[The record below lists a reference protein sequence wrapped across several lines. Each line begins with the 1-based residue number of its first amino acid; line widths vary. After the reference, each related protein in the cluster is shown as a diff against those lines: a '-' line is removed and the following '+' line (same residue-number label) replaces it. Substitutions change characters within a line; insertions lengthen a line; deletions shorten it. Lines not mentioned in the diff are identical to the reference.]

1 MEIQVNYDYREEDV
15 SRVDIEGL
23 AAFVIASEN
32 KPEKTEVSINFVDND
47 AIKELNND
55 YRGVD
60 LVTDVLSFE
69 CDGVEDEGFA
79 MPGADELYELGDIVI
94 APDVAE
100 RQAAE
105 FGTTFEDELSLLIT
119 HGLLHLCGYDHMQED
134 EARVM
139 EGKERALL
147 SEFYGKPFA
156 R

>member
-1 MEIQVNYDYREEDV
+1 MEIQVNYDYREDDV
-15 SRVDIEGL
+15 SRIDIEGL
-23 AAFVIASEN
+23 ATFVISSEG
-32 KPEKTEVSINFVDND
+32 KPDNTEVSINFVDD
-47 AIKELNND
+47 AAIKELNND

-69 CDGVEDEGFA
+69 CDGADDGEFALPGFDEV
-79 MPGADELYELGDIVI
+79 YELGDIVI

-105 FGTTFEDELSLLIT
+105 FGTSFEEELSLLIT
-119 HGLLHLCGYDHMQED
+119 HGLLHLCGYDHMEEE
-134 EARVM
+134 EAEVM

-147 SEFYGKPFA
+147 SAFFGKPFV

>member
-1 MEIQVNYDYREEDV
+1 MEIQVNFDYREEDV
-15 SRVDIEGL
+15 SRVDVEGL
-23 AAFVIASEN
+23 ARFVISSEN
-32 KPEKTEVSINFVDND
+32 KPEVTEVSINFVNND

-69 CDGVEDEGFA
+69 CDGADDGEFA
-79 MPGADELYELGDIVI
+79 MPGVEEVYELGDIVI

-100 RQAAE
+100 KQAGE

-119 HGLLHLCGYDHMQED
+119 HGLLHLCGYDHMEEE

-139 EGKERALL
+139 EGKERDLL
-147 SEFYGKPFA
+147 SAFYGKHFV

>member
-15 SRVDIEGL
+15 SHVDIEGL

>member
-69 CDGVEDEGFA
+69 CDGVEDKGFA
-79 MPGADELYELGDIVI
+79 MPGA
-94 APDVAE
+94 
-100 RQAAE
+100 
-105 FGTTFEDELSLLIT
+105 
-119 HGLLHLCGYDHMQED
+119 
-134 EARVM
+134 
-139 EGKERALL
+139 ERALRA
-147 SEFYGKPFA
+147 SA
-156 R
+156 TSS

>member
-32 KPEKTEVSINFVDND
+32 KPEKTEVSINFVNND